1 MEGTKA
7 FRESLEP
14 DARKRL
20 SAVLK
25 MADDLR
31 RRGLA
36 DVESREGKSSWS
48 LAMRLPGEKGG
59 LARIGAN
66 GAIVLT
72 ESVFEKNAALMM
84 AVIEEIVKPKSF
96 RQEQEPTPGLVAA
109 VTVAYELAALKRAEG

>member
-1 MEGTKA
+1 MSTKE
-7 FRESLEP
+7 FRESLDP
-14 DARKRL
+14 DERKRL

-36 DVESREGKSSWS
+36 EVESREGKNSWS
-48 LAMRLPGEKGG
+48 LAMRLPGEKSG

-66 GAIVLT
+66 GAVVLA
-72 ESVFEKNAALMM
+72 ESAFQKNAAEMI

-109 VTVAYELAALKRAEG
+109 VTVAYELAALKRADAD